1 MNYDKLYKKITK
13 IKNKSIFKKELIL
26 KFFKNS
32 EFFNLKN
39 DDIIFYISHF
49 YKIPKKE
56 LDIFF
61 KKIDNISEILIF
73 YLTDN
78 LKYNK
83 KFIIPQ
89 KVIRETFITSLSL
102 EFMHFCYNINN
113 KNNVVEILLINYID
127 YLFDE
132 IKINDKIKKYIH
144 FILYKKHKN
153 FENNISMNDLSNFNI
168 GDNEDILKNII
179 YFINK
184 IENQEI
190 ITLLFQS
197 NYNSNFDN
205 INKKYLFIVNYLNTF
220 YSVMFN
226 KNIIQTYSLLITV
239 LDDLIDLKEDIII
252 QSDNIFLGDNFNIY
266 KIISSILDVYY
277 GCVKV
282 GEPNYKIKFFNDM
295 ILNIMSLG
303 VIKNRKIIEKG
314 GDYNKVINLL
324 NTKVFLPLDYV
335 DELCNNDI
343 NKKIL
348 SLQFSKY
355 NFMLS
360 YYLFNVETRLLK
372 YQIPREDCYNISFLS
387 KYNINKVDFNKQ
399 NEIVK
404 VILKEVINTIQK
416 ELNIVDLLDEH
427 ISNKN
432 IMEIIDFILSN
443 QGKNIRSIFNILLYL
458 TLNYD
463 KYKDLKNKNKNIN
476 FLLKNDENLLK
487 LIQYCASL
495 EIIHLASLIHD
506 DVIDEST
513 IRRKNPSLNVKYSN
527 KIAILFGDYL
537 ITKVY
542 QLLNKIDGFDQL
554 NNKNIITLIQT
565 LINGEINELNS
576 NYKPTTFSKYT
587 ERIYQKT
594 GIFLQIN
601 AEIISKIIYPDGDN
615 KKNEFVK
622 QLGSNLGIAFQ
633 IKDDLLDYQSDLKT
647 LGKPVYEDLIKG
659 IITAPYLF
667 AVEEYKD
674 LSTLL
679 TLLELEKIKKE
690 KVQEIFNNIIKNEK
704 EMNKHSFL
712 DKTQELINHYLEL
725 TLYNLNEIINIE
737 NNYSNNEFLRDFI
750 KLIIFIGTRD
760 R

>member
-1 MNYDKLYKKITK
+1 M
-13 IKNKSIFKKELIL
+13 
-26 KFFKNS
+26 
-32 EFFNLKN
+32 
-39 DDIIFYISHF
+39 
-49 YKIPKKE
+49 
-56 LDIFF
+56 
-61 KKIDNISEILIF
+61 
-73 YLTDN
+73 
-78 LKYNK
+78 
-83 KFIIPQ
+83 
-89 KVIRETFITSLSL
+89 
-102 EFMHFCYNINN
+102 
-113 KNNVVEILLINYID
+113 
-127 YLFDE
+127 
-132 IKINDKIKKYIH
+132 
-144 FILYKKHKN
+144 
-153 FENNISMNDLSNFNI
+153 
-168 GDNEDILKNII
+168 
-179 YFINK
+179 
-184 IENQEI
+184 
-190 ITLLFQS
+190 
-197 NYNSNFDN
+197 
-205 INKKYLFIVNYLNTF
+205 
-220 YSVMFN
+220 
-226 KNIIQTYSLLITV
+226 
-239 LDDLIDLKEDIII
+239 
-252 QSDNIFLGDNFNIY
+252 
-266 KIISSILDVYY
+266 
-277 GCVKV
+277 
-282 GEPNYKIKFFNDM
+282 
-295 ILNIMSLG
+295 
-303 VIKNRKIIEKG
+303 
-314 GDYNKVINLL
+314 
-324 NTKVFLPLDYV
+324 
-335 DELCNNDI
+335 
-343 NKKIL
+343 
-348 SLQFSKY
+348 
-355 NFMLS
+355 
-360 YYLFNVETRLLK
+360 
-372 YQIPREDCYNISFLS
+372 
-387 KYNINKVDFNKQ
+387 
-399 NEIVK
+399 
-404 VILKEVINTIQK
+404 KEVINTIQK

-463 KYKDLKNKNKNIN
+463 KYKGLKNKNKNIN

-506 DVIDEST
+506 DVIDESS

-542 QLLNKIDGFDQL
+542 QLLYKIDGFDQL

-615 KKNEFVK
+615 NKNEFVK

-712 DKTQELINHYLEL
+712 DKTQDLINHYLEL

>member
-712 DKTQELINHYLEL
+712 DKTQDLINHYLEL

>member
-1 MNYDKLYKKITK
+1 MNYVELYKKTIK
-13 IKNKSIFKKELIL
+13 IKNKSKFKKELIL

-39 DDIIFYISHF
+39 EDIIFYVSYF

-83 KFIIPQ
+83 NFTIPQ

-102 EFMHFCYNINN
+102 EFMHFCYNINS
-113 KNNVVEILLINYID
+113 KNNIIEILLINYID

-132 IKINDKIKKYIH
+132 LKINDKTKKYIH

-153 FENNISMNDLSNFNI
+153 FDNNISIDELSKFNI
-168 GDNEDILKNII
+168 GDNENILKNII

-197 NYNSNFDN
+197 NYNSSFDN
-205 INKKYLFIVNYLNTF
+205 INKKYLFIINYLNTF
-220 YSVMFN
+220 YSTFFN
-226 KNIIQTYSLLITV
+226 KNIIQTYSFLITI

-252 QSDNIFLGDNFNIY
+252 KSDNIFLGNDFNIY
-266 KIISSILDVYY
+266 KIISTILNVYY
-277 GCVKV
+277 NCKKF
-282 GEPNYKIKFFNDM
+282 EKSNNKLIFFNDM
-295 ILNIMSLG
+295 ILNIMSLAL
-303 VIKNRKIIEKG
+303 IKNRKIIEEK
-314 GDYNKVINLL
+314 GDYNKIINLL
-324 NTKVFLPLDYV
+324 NTKVFLPLNYI

-360 YYLFNVETRLLK
+360 YYLFNIETRLLK
-372 YQIPREDCYNISFLS
+372 YQVPKENYYDVSFLS
-387 KYNINKVDFNKQ
+387 KYNVKKIDFDEQ

-404 VILKEVINTIQK
+404 IIVQEVINTIQK
-416 ELNIVDLLDEH
+416 ELNIIDLLDEH

-432 IMEIIDFILSN
+432 IMEIIDFVLSN

-463 KYKDLKNKNKNIN
+463 KYKNIKNKNIN
-476 FLLKNDENLLK
+476 FLLENDKNLLK

-506 DVIDEST
+506 DVIDESI
-513 IRRKNPSLNVKYSN
+513 IRRKKPSLNVKYSN

-542 QLLNKIDGFDQL
+542 QLLTKIEGFDQL
-554 NNKNIITLIQT
+554 KDKNIILLIQT
-565 LINGEINELNS
+565 LINGEINEINS
-576 NYKPTTFSKYT
+576 NYKHTTFSKYT

-601 AEIISKIIYPDGDN
+601 AEIISKNIYPEGSN
-615 KKNEFVK
+615 NKNEFFK

-633 IKDDLLDYQSDLKT
+633 IKDDLLDYQSDLST
-647 LGKPVYEDLIKG
+647 LGKPVFEDLIKG

-667 AVEEYKD
+667 ALEEYKD

-679 TLLELEKIKKE
+679 NLLELEKIKKE
-690 KVQEIFNNIIKNEK
+690 KVQNIFNNIIKNEK

-712 DKTQELINHYLEL
+712 DKTQDLINHYLEL

-737 NNYSNNEFLRDFI
+737 NNYSNNKFLRDFI

-760 R
+760 K

>member
-1 MNYDKLYKKITK
+1 MNYDELYKKITK

-153 FENNISMNDLSNFNI
+153 FENNISINDFSNFNI

-226 KNIIQTYSLLITV
+226 KDIIQTYSLLITV

-252 QSDNIFLGDNFNIY
+252 QSDNIFLGDNFNVY

-282 GEPNYKIKFFNDM
+282 GEPNYKLKFFNDM

-463 KYKDLKNKNKNIN
+463 KYKGLKNKNKNIN

-506 DVIDEST
+506 DVIDESS

-615 KKNEFVK
+615 NKNEFVK

-712 DKTQELINHYLEL
+712 DKTQDLINHYLEL

>member
-1 MNYDKLYKKITK
+1 MNYDKIYKKITK

-277 GCVKV
+277 GCLKV

-372 YQIPREDCYNISFLS
+372 YQIQREDCYNISFLS

-712 DKTQELINHYLEL
+712 DKTQDLINHYLEL

>member
-1 MNYDKLYKKITK
+1 MNYDELYKKITK

-153 FENNISMNDLSNFNI
+153 FENNISINDFSNFNI

-226 KNIIQTYSLLITV
+226 KDIIQTYSLLITV

-252 QSDNIFLGDNFNIY
+252 QSDNIFLGDNFNVY

-282 GEPNYKIKFFNDM
+282 GEPNYKLKFFNDM

-463 KYKDLKNKNKNIN
+463 KYKGLKNKNKNIN

-615 KKNEFVK
+615 NKNEFVK

-712 DKTQELINHYLEL
+712 DKTQDLINHYLEL